1 MVLPDD
7 DDDVLLKLSSNTNNK
22 SKPNSYDILPKRI
35 TTATPSPSLPPI
47 TSSNNLV
54 NNYNSTT
61 NSSKFNKTD
70 KNLNDN
76 SNNKNNNINNNYS
89 DYTKRRKTNLSATL
103 LLEAISGSDC
113 NKKNCRDTSRSSEN
127 SIKSSRSSSSKTSH
141 SCFSESN
148 NNTNNN
154 NKHLHKNTTSV
165 LKNSNK
171 FNRNRNNCSR
181 ITSELENNQQ
191 QQQQQ
196 IQNSGSSE
204 ISGNDDREEVI
215 SRYNDSD
222 DSRRYYFQKKKNN
235 SELDCSDYDDAKD
248 SDDWVSSCCSNE
260 RLHESKR
267 RTGPRRRRKFKS
279 NSTSS
284 STSTQHLQK
293 NSPPSSILA
302 AVPSA
307 TSSSSRTSSTTIVA
321 TSVACGVG
329 VTSSASPRR
338 TSSWSQCVIAAPVVL
353 AIRVF
358 ILAATR
364 TLPPLVRIQRG
375 IYGLNKYSW
384 IFLLIYLNLSAK
396 FCIAGYH
403 EKKLL
408 HDLLDPYNTLERPVL
423 NESDPLQLSFGLTL
437 MQIIDVDEKNQLLV
451 TNVWLKL
458 EWNDMNLRWN
468 TSDYGGVKDLRIP
481 PHRIWKPDVLMYNSA
496 DEGFDGTYQTNVV
509 VRSNG
514 SCLYVPPG
522 IFKSTCKIDITWFP
536 FDDQRCE
543 MKFGSWTYDG
553 FQLDLQLQ
561 DETGG
566 DISSY
571 VLNGEWELLGVPGKR
586 NEIYYNCCPEPYI
599 DITFAIIIRR
609 RTLYYFFNLIIPCVL
624 IASMALLG
632 FTLPPDS
639 GEKLSLGVTILL
651 SLTVFLNMVAETMP
665 ATSDAVP
672 LLGTYFNCIMFMVAS
687 SVVSTILILNYH
699 HRNANT
705 HEMSEWIRIIFLCW
719 LPWILRMSR
728 PGRPLI
734 LEFPPTPCSDTSSER
749 KHQILS
755 DVELKE
761 RSSKSLLANVL
772 DIDDDFRHNCRPMT
786 PGGTLPHN
794 TAFYRTVYGQGDDG
808 SIGPIGSTR
817 MPDAV
822 THHTCIKSSTEYEL
836 GLILKEIRFITD
848 QLRKED
854 EDNDI
859 ANDWKFA
866 AMVVDR
872 LCLIIFTMFTI
883 LATIAVLLSAPHII
897 VS

>member
-1 MVLPDD
+1 MKNAQLKLTEVDD
-7 DDDVLLKLSSNTNNK
+7 DELWLAVRL
-22 SKPNSYDILPKRI
+22 
-35 TTATPSPSLPPI
+35 AH
-47 TSSNNLV
+47 
-54 NNYNSTT
+54 
-61 NSSKFNKTD
+61 
-70 KNLNDN
+70 
-76 SNNKNNNINNNYS
+76 
-89 DYTKRRKTNLSATL
+89 
-103 LLEAISGSDC
+103 C
-113 NKKNCRDTSRSSEN
+113 
-127 SIKSSRSSSSKTSH
+127 SSSSNSG
-141 SCFSESN
+141 SG
-148 NNTNNN
+148 
-154 NKHLHKNTTSV
+154 
-165 LKNSNK
+165 SNK
-171 FNRNRNNCSR
+171 RQHQQLNQLQPRSLSTKHHS
-181 ITSELENNQQ
+181 IIASEQHNSQEQKPSPRAEDVVTYTGSNDQQ

-196 IQNSGSSE
+196 L
-204 ISGNDDREEVI
+204 
-215 SRYNDSD
+215 DSNMLSPFRFTAAAIAAGD
-222 DSRRYYFQKKKNN
+222 QATTQQPTNI
-235 SELDCSDYDDAKD
+235 
-248 SDDWVSSCCSNE
+248 
-260 RLHESKR
+260 RLCARKR
-267 RTGPRRRRKFKS
+267 QRLRRRRKRKPATPKEAAATAATATAAATTS
-279 NSTSS
+279 NSNTSTSTSNINLHPTATYMQCHTSIPISRSSHDLSWVLQVLQVLLVHLQQWQLRVLKGIAISSTAFISYLGSFAAQLRSSSSSHSQHSSSS
-284 STSTQHLQK
+284 STQII
-293 NSPPSSILA
+293 N
-302 AVPSA
+302 
-307 TSSSSRTSSTTIVA
+307 
-321 TSVACGVG
+321 
-329 VTSSASPRR
+329 
-338 TSSWSQCVIAAPVVL
+338 
-353 AIRVF
+353 
-358 ILAATR
+358 
-364 TLPPLVRIQRG
+364 
-375 IYGLNKYSW
+375 GLNKHSW

-396 FCIAGYH
+396 VCLAGYH
-403 EKKLL
+403 EKRLL

-509 VRSNG
+509 VRNNG

-699 HRNANT
+699 HRNADT
-705 HEMSEWIRIIFLCW
+705 HEMSEWIRIVFLCW

-734 LEFPPTPCSDTSSER
+734 LEFPTTPCSDTSSER

-794 TAFYRTVYGQGDDG
+794 PAFYRTVYGQGDDG

-848 QLRKED
+848 QLRKDD
-854 EDNDI
+854 ECNDI